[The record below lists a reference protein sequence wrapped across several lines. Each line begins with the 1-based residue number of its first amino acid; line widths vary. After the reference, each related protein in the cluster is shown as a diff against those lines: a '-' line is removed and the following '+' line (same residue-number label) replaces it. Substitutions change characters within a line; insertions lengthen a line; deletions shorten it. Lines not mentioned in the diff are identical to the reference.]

1 MNVPWGEPAQP
12 KPYLPGDAKTVSGV
26 CAQIAV
32 HHWTLSANC
41 DPCPRTSATTGT
53 RAGDRSGFRGSAT
66 PTPESR
72 STLCGVEEP
81 DRTAKG
87 ALAEKEACS
96 RTVLS
101 RGYSA
106 ELETTGSLPKIKIS
120 RISHGSD
127 LR

>member
-1 MNVPWGEPAQP
+1 M
-12 KPYLPGDAKTVSGV
+12 
-26 CAQIAV
+26 
-32 HHWTLSANC
+32 HHRTLSANC
-41 DPCPRTSATTGT
+41 DPCPRSGTTTAT
-53 RAGDRSGFRGSAT
+53 RAEDRASFRGSPT

-72 STLCGVEEP
+72 STLCGIEEP
-81 DRTAKG
+81 ERTAKG
-87 ALAEKEACS
+87 ALAENQACS

-101 RGYSA
+101 RSYSP